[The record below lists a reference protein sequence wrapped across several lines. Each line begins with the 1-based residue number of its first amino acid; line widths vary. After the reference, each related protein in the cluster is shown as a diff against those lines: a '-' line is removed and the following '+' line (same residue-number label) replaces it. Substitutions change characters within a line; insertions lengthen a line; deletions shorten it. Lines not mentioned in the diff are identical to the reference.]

1 MPPQRKRNPNG
12 SGTVT
17 LRSDGRYQAAVYVPQ
32 PDGTTKRKYA
42 YGKTFDECDRKRR
55 DLLDRAAAGVPTPTR
70 DMTLGQWFDYWLEV
84 IVKPNLKYRSWET
97 YEQAVRNHLRPLL
110 GSKVMLKLGVKE
122 LRGDVQRLAEAKG
135 AKTAKHALRVLS
147 AALTAAMVEDIGL
160 TRNVAKLVHV
170 RASTDSG
177 KSWDAVTV
185 LRFLAAA
192 RRLSVYYPAFLLIC
206 LLGLRRAEVCGLR
219 WENIDL
225 DNRVVWIEQ
234 QRQRASAGTIDVSP
248 KSETSKAVLPLPA
261 QCIAPLRWT
270 RMRTAML
277 RERAISRGRPWFE
290 DPEKHVFISRTG
302 QPLLASNLYLTMQR
316 ILKIAGL
323 GKMNLKGLRKS
334 CGTLLVHLKVHP
346 RIIKA
351 VLRHSRIATTLD
363 IYAEALD
370 PDVVDA
376 VAQLDRLLRQPS
388 RLLEL
393 DATASEGPDAG

>member
-1 MPPQRKRNPNG
+1 MVARRKRNPNG

-17 LRSDGRYQAAVYVPQ
+17 KRTDGRYQAAVYVPQ
-32 PDGTTKRKYA
+32 PDGTVKRKYA
-42 YGKTFDECDRKRR
+42 YGKTFDECDQKRR
-55 DLLDRAAAGVPTPTR
+55 ELIDRAKGGIPTPTR

-84 IVKPNLKYRSWET
+84 IVKPNLAHRSYET

-110 GSKVMLKLGVKE
+110 GSKVMVKLGVKE
-122 LRGDVQRLAEAKG
+122 LRGDIQRLAQAKG

-147 AALTAAMVEDIGL
+147 AALTAAMIEDIGL

-170 RASTDSG
+170 RATTDSG

-192 RRLSVYYPAFLLIC
+192 RRLTVYYPAFLLIC

-225 DNRVVWIEQ
+225 DNRILWVEQ
-234 QRQRASAGTIDVSP
+234 QRQRTSAGTIDVAP
-248 KSETSKAVLPLPA
+248 KSETSKAPLPLPA

-277 RERAISRGRPWFE
+277 RERAISLGRPWFE
-290 DPEKHVFISRTG
+290 DPDGHVFISRTG
-302 QPLLASNLYLTMQR
+302 HPLLPSNLYLTMQR
-316 ILKIAGL
+316 IIRIAGL

-334 CGTLLVHLKVHP
+334 CGTLLVHLGVHP

-370 PDVVDA
+370 PDVVEA
-376 VAQLDRLLRQPS
+376 VAQLDRLLRQPA
-388 RLLEL
+388 RILQLEV
-393 DATASEGPDAG
+393 AHAGSEVD

>member
-1 MPPQRKRNPNG
+1 MPQRKRNPNG

-17 LRSDGRYQAAVYVPQ
+17 KRSDGRYQAAVYVPQ
-32 PDGTTKRKYA
+32 PDGTVKRKYA
-42 YGKTFDECDRKRR
+42 YGKTYDECDAKRR
-55 DLLDRAAAGVPTPTR
+55 ELIERSKGGIPTPTR

-84 IVKPNLKYRSWET
+84 VVKPNLKPMSYRT
-97 YEQAVRNHLRPLL
+97 YEQGVRYYLRPRL
-110 GSKVMLKLGVKE
+110 GSKVMAKLGVAE
-122 LRGDVQRLAEAKG
+122 LRGVMQRLAEEKG
-135 AKTAKHALRVLS
+135 AKTARQALRVLS

-170 RASTDSG
+170 RATTDSG

-192 RRLSVYYPAFLLIC
+192 RRLTVYYPAFLLLC

-225 DNRVVWIEQ
+225 DNRVLWVEQ
-234 QRQRASAGTIDVSP
+234 QRQRSSAGTIDLEL
-248 KSETSKAVLPLPA
+248 KTETSKAPLPLPA

-277 RERAISRGRPWFE
+277 RERALSMGRPWFE
-290 DPEKHVFISRTG
+290 DPDGHVFISRTG
-302 QPLLASNLYLTMQR
+302 HPLLASNLYLTMQR
-316 ILKIAGL
+316 VIKDEGL
-323 GKMNLKGLRKS
+323 GRMNPKGLRKS

-346 RIIKA
+346 RIVKA
-351 VLRHSRIATTLD
+351 ILRHSRIATTMD

-370 PDVVDA
+370 PDVIAA
-376 VAQLDRLLRQPS
+376 VGQLDHLLRQPA
-388 RLLEL
+388 RIREL
-393 DATASEGPDAG
+393 GADQFDSDAR